1 MCQQSTA
8 EPASC
13 HFRRGQITKKAPRW
27 PGMILSEGGD
37 MIWGDKG
44 QGNQGPDGAVAN
56 VDSWIAWFPEVPG
69 SISGMGSLKRESCD
83 GKKSAGWHD
92 SSAFMKRLLE
102 YFSQEDQCSAFS
114 YPLISSKFRACGSR
128 FVWRDLVK
136 NWVYSERITAEAAT
150 FPLLLDYLCRYLTK
164 VVHVIY
170 RSKAADYA
178 YLLVQ
183 LPCVYLQY

>member
-1 MCQQSTA
+1 
-8 EPASC
+8 
-13 HFRRGQITKKAPRW
+13 
-27 PGMILSEGGD
+27 

-44 QGNQGPDGAVAN
+44 QENERADGAVVN
-56 VDSWIAWFPEVPG
+56 VESWIAGFPEVPG
-69 SISGMGSLKRESCD
+69 SIPGMGSLKRESCD

-92 SSAFMKRLLE
+92 SSDFVQSRACDIPFESSRSPLSICVVYIEMRSFIKCLFE
-102 YFSQEDQCSAFS
+102 YFPQGDQCSAFF

-136 NWVYSERITAEAAT
+136 NLVYSERITAEAAT
-150 FPLLLDYLCRYLTK
+150 FPLLLDYLSRYFTN

-183 LPCVYLQY
+183 PPCFYSQY